1 MIKEKFSL
9 TENELIFSGLIVII
23 ILMALYVWTLFIQ
36 NKTLVTKVNKIEQ
49 HNKNLLET
57 LDLKEF
63 PEGDDNSYW

>member
-1 MIKEKFSL
+1 MIRENLSL

-23 ILMALYVWTLFIQ
+23 ILMTLYVWTLFIK

-49 HNKNLLET
+49 HNKNLLEA

-63 PEGDDNSYW
+63 PEGDDKSYW

>member
-1 MIKEKFSL
+1 MIRENLSL
-9 TENELIFSGLIVII
+9 TENELLFSGLILII

-36 NKTLVTKVNKIEQ
+36 NKTLVSKVNKIEK
-49 HNKNLLET
+49 HNKHLLET

>member
-1 MIKEKFSL
+1 MIRENLSL

-23 ILMALYVWTLFIQ
+23 ILMTLYVWTLFIQ

-49 HNKNLLET
+49 HNRNLLEA

-63 PEGDDNSYW
+63 PDGDDKSYW

>member
-1 MIKEKFSL
+1 MIRENLSL

-23 ILMALYVWTLFIQ
+23 ILMTLYVWTLFIQ

-49 HNKNLLET
+49 HNKNLLEA

-63 PEGDDNSYW
+63 PEGDDKSYW